1 MKNFDEIN
9 EDFGEIK
16 ENHTNNLIN
25 NLLSKITPKEQRR
38 IEYKMKLAA
47 KIYAAL
53 KSKGWKSLDLA
64 QALELK
70 SPSVISRWLSGTH
83 NFTADTLF
91 DIQEILEINL
101 LDVELS
107 EPSPRLDVTFTVRV
121 EPSSLNEDIYE
132 PLQRV
137 IDEVGGIQ
145 ATTFTL
151 PF

>member
-9 EDFGEIK
+9 EDFDEIE

-64 QALELK
+64 QALKLK
-70 SPSVISRWLSGTH
+70 SPSIISRWLSGTH

-107 EPSPRLDVTFTVRV
+107 KPSPRLDVTFIVRI